1 MRYGRTTVP
10 DIRHATVAYI
20 SPSLF
25 ETILVI
31 GMNTLTRE
39 VAAQVARTKLT
50 QAQEEILR
58 VAALKEHLS
67 VSETAD
73 RMQDVQILLTEGY
86 LRLVM
91 VAYPWGVDFEFEPA
105 YAGGFPDGSPRP

>member
-1 MRYGRTTVP
+1 M
-10 DIRHATVAYI
+10 
-20 SPSLF
+20 
-25 ETILVI
+25 I
-31 GMNTLTRE
+31 GMNTSTRE

-50 QAQEEILR
+50 LAQEEILR
-58 VAALKEHLS
+58 AVALKEHLS

-73 RMQDVQILLTEGY
+73 RMQDVQILLAEGF

-105 YAGGFPDGSPRP
+105 YAGGFPDGGHRP